1 MKKTTSTLLSMALVF
16 SSFGA
21 LSAHAESLQKEK
33 QFSPQLKAN
42 IEQWGENKIAQN
54 VETKTSKEISVIVEL
69 QHAPLASQSNI
80 QHAPDLQ
87 NNNAQSYHTELKK
100 AQEDTTKKI
109 KEKAPGAKIKEVY
122 NTLFSG
128 FSISVPG
135 DQITALA
142 SLPEVKAVYPNLTYK
157 LHETS
162 KSTTNEEAPNIGG
175 PTIGATEAWNLKDP
189 SGKPLDGKGMKVAII
204 DSGVD
209 YTHPDL
215 KANYIGGYDTV
226 DEDNDPMDGNVH
238 GTHVAG
244 IIAGNGK
251 IKGVAPN
258 ASILAYRVMNDG
270 GTGTT
275 EDIIQ
280 GIERAIQDGADV
292 LNLSLGQSLNTPD
305 QPVTL
310 TLERAAKLG
319 VTAVVSNGNDGP
331 HPWSVDAPGNASS
344 VISVG
349 ASTVS
354 IPFPTF
360 QVAGSSKT
368 YQGLPLSK
376 SDFPIGNDSPLVY
389 VGYGN
394 PSDYAKQDVKG
405 KFALVLQGTSSTLV
419 KAEQAKQAGAVGVL
433 FISTEKEINI
443 MPEYFMRE
451 NLALPV
457 MQLSN
462 INGEELKNLITKRK
476 KNIKIGQPNPTEL
489 IANFSSRGPSQGSWL
504 IKPDIIAPG
513 VQITSTVPRG
523 GYESHNGTSM
533 AAPQVTGAVALLRQ
547 MHPDWTTEQLKASLA
562 NTAKTLKD
570 VNENTYP
577 IMTQGSGLINIPK
590 AAQTDVLVKPNNVSF
605 GLIKPNSGKVKLT
618 QNITLQNLSSKKKSF
633 STRVE
638 LLDTNTK
645 TKVKTSVPSSISIQ
659 PNSSTEKPFTITV
672 DSSLPQGVYTGNVYI
687 KEQGTKEETRI
698 PFTFSIDPK
707 DYKRIDGLEIINST
721 FSPNGDHILDDNL
734 INYYLVAPVDDV
746 TLHANLVTKERVT
759 YQGIIHQAKNE
770 TAGYKPFKW
779 DGTKADGT
787 PLADGLYQIE
797 AVASNSGGETKQTA
811 AVFLDRTAPKLTYEI
826 DQENLVIT
834 GKVDD
839 ILLDWMTE
847 SGWVAPGIPVRLQYE
862 INGNGVWESAF
873 LNPWE
878 KNYGIYLDRTQLQEG
893 KNTIHIVATDAAGN
907 TSNLN
912 VDLDVK

>member
-33 QFSPQLKAN
+33 QFSPQLKTT
-42 IEQWGENKIAQN
+42 IEQWGEHKIAQN
-54 VETKTSKEISVIVEL
+54 VETKTTKEISVIVEL
-69 QHAPLASQSNI
+69 QHAPLAAQSNI

-87 NNNAQSYHTELKK
+87 NSNAQSYHAELKK

-135 DQITALA
+135 DQITSLA

-175 PTIGATEAWNLKDP
+175 PTIGAPEAWNLKDP

-226 DEDNDPMDGNVH
+226 DEDSDPMDGNVH

-275 EDIIQ
+275 DDIIQ

-292 LNLSLGQSLNTPD
+292 LNLSLGQDLNVPD

-310 TLERAAKLG
+310 TLERTAKLG
-319 VTAVVSNGNDGP
+319 VTTVVSNGNDGP
-331 HPWSVDAPGNASS
+331 KPWSVDAPGNASS

-405 KFALVLQGTSSTLV
+405 KFALILQGTSSTLV
-419 KAEQAKQAGAVGVL
+419 KAEQAKQAGALGVL
-433 FISTEKEINI
+433 LISNEKEINM
-443 MPEYFMRE
+443 MPEYFSRE
-451 NLALPV
+451 HLAIPV

-462 INGEELKNLITKRK
+462 TNGEELKTLITKRK
-476 KNIKIGQPNPTEL
+476 KNIKIGQPKQTEL
-489 IANFSSRGPSQGSWL
+489 IGNFSSRGPSQGSWL
-504 IKPDIIAPG
+504 IKPDVVAPG

-533 AAPQVTGAVALLRQ
+533 AAPQVAGAVTLLRQ
-547 MHPDWTTEQLKASLA
+547 MHPDWTTEQLKAALA
-562 NTAKTLKD
+562 NNAKTLHD

-577 IMTQGSGLINIPK
+577 VMAQGSGLINIPK
-590 AAQTDVLVKPNNVSF
+590 AAQTNVLVKPNNVSF

-618 QNITLQNLSSKKKSF
+618 QNVTLQNLSSKKKSF

-638 LLDTNTK
+638 LLDANTK
-645 TKVKTSVPSSISIQ
+645 TKVKASVPSSISIQ

-672 DSSLPQGVYTGNVYI
+672 DSSLPQGVYTGNVYV
-687 KEQGTKEETRI
+687 KEQGAKEEIRI

-721 FSPNGDHILDDNL
+721 FSPNGDHVLDDNL

-759 YQGIIHQAKNE
+759 YQGIIHQAKNA
-770 TAGYKPFKW
+770 TPGYKPFKW
-779 DGTKADGT
+779 NGTKADGT
-787 PLADGLYQIE
+787 LLADGLYQIE

-811 AVFLDRTAPKLTYEI
+811 AVFLDRTAPKLTHEV
-826 DQENLVIT
+826 DQENLVIR

-839 ILLDWMTE
+839 ILLDWMSE
-847 SGWVAPGIPVRLQYE
+847 SGWIAPGIPVRMQYE
-862 INGNGVWESAF
+862 INGNGVWEQAF

-878 KNYGIYLDRTQLQEG
+878 KSYDIYFDRTQLHEE

-907 TSNLN
+907 TSNLTVN
-912 VDLDVK
+912 LEVK

>member
-42 IEQWGENKIAQN
+42 ITQWGENKIAQN

-87 NNNAQSYHTELKK
+87 NNNAQSYHAQLKK

-109 KEKAPGAKIKEVY
+109 KEKAPKATIKETY
-122 NTLFSG
+122 STLYSG
-128 FSISVPG
+128 FSISIPG

-142 SLPEVKAVYPNLTYK
+142 SLPEVKAIYPNLTYK

-162 KSTTNEEAPNIGG
+162 KSPANQETPNIGG
-175 PTIGATEAWNLKDP
+175 PTVGAPEAWNLKD
-189 SGKPLDGKGMKVAII
+189 STGKPLDGKGMKVAII

-251 IKGVAPN
+251 IKGIAPN

-280 GIERAIQDGADV
+280 GIEHAIQDGADV
-292 LNLSLGQSLNTPD
+292 LNLSLGQDLNVPD
-305 QPVTL
+305 QPVTM

-331 HPWSVDAPGNASS
+331 KPWSVDAPGNASS

-360 QVAGSSKT
+360 QVAGSNKS

-376 SDFPIGNDSPLVY
+376 SDFQVGNDAQLVY

-419 KAEQAKQAGAVGVL
+419 KAEQAKQAGALGVL
-433 FISTEKEINI
+433 LISNEKEINI
-443 MPEYFMRE
+443 MPEYFGRE
-451 NLALPV
+451 EVALPV

-462 INGEELKNLITKRK
+462 TNGEELKNLITKRK
-476 KNIKIGQPNPTEL
+476 KNIKIGQPKQTEL
-489 IANFSSRGPSQGSWL
+489 IGNFSSRGPSQGSWL
-504 IKPDIIAPG
+504 IKPDVVAPG

-533 AAPQVTGAVALLRQ
+533 AAPQVAGAVALLRQ
-547 MHPDWTTEQLKASLA
+547 MHPDWTTEQLKSSLA
-562 NTAKTLKD
+562 NTAETLKD

-577 IMTQGSGLINIPK
+577 VMTQGSGLINIPK
-590 AAQTDVLVKPNNVSF
+590 AVKADALVTPNNVSF
-605 GLIKPNSGKVKLT
+605 GLIKPNSGKVTLT
-618 QNITLQNLSSKKKSF
+618 QNITLQNLSSKKKNF
-633 STRVE
+633 STRIE
-638 LLDTNTK
+638 LLDTK
-645 TKVKTSVPSSISIQ
+645 TKVQTSFASSVSVK
-659 PNSSTEKPFTITV
+659 PNSNIEKPFTITV
-672 DSSLPQGVYTGNVYI
+672 DSSLPQGVYTGNVYV
-687 KEQGTKEETRI
+687 KEQGKTEEIRI

-707 DYKRIDGLEIINST
+707 EYKRIDGLEIVNST
-721 FSPNGDHILDDNL
+721 FSPNNDQILDDNL
-734 INYYLVAPVDDV
+734 INYYLVTPVEDV
-746 TLHANLVTKERVT
+746 TFHANLITKDRVT
-759 YQGIIHQAKNE
+759 YQGIVYQGKNE
-770 TAGYKPFKW
+770 TPGYKSFKW
-779 DGTKADGT
+779 NGTKVGGS
-787 PLADGLYQIE
+787 PLPDGLYQIE
-797 AVASNSGGETKQTA
+797 AVASNSGGETKQIG
-811 AVFLDRTAPKLTYEI
+811 AVFVDRTAPKLTHEV
-826 DQENLVIT
+826 DQENLIIR
-834 GKVDD
+834 GKVTD

-847 SGWVAPGIPVRLQYE
+847 SGWIAPGHPVTIQYE
-862 INGNGVWESAF
+862 INGNGTWENAF
-873 LNPWE
+873 LNHWE
-878 KNYGIYLDRTQLQEG
+878 KNYEIYFDRSQLQQG

-912 VDLDVK
+912 VDLEVK

>member
-42 IEQWGENKIAQN
+42 ITQWGENKIAQN

-87 NNNAQSYHTELKK
+87 NNNAQSYHAQLKK

-109 KEKAPGAKIKEVY
+109 KEKAPKATIKETY
-122 NTLFSG
+122 STLYSG
-128 FSISVPG
+128 FSISIPG

-142 SLPEVKAVYPNLTYK
+142 SLPEVKAIYPNLTYK

-162 KSTTNEEAPNIGG
+162 KSPANQETPNIGG
-175 PTIGATEAWNLKDP
+175 PTVGAPEAWNLKD
-189 SGKPLDGKGMKVAII
+189 STGKPLDGKGMKVAII

-251 IKGVAPN
+251 IKGIAPN

-280 GIERAIQDGADV
+280 GIEHAIQDGADV
-292 LNLSLGQSLNTPD
+292 LNLSLGQDLNVPD
-305 QPVTL
+305 QPVTM

-331 HPWSVDAPGNASS
+331 KPWSVDAPGNASS

-360 QVAGSSKT
+360 QVAGSNKS

-376 SDFPIGNDSPLVY
+376 SDFQVGNDAQLVY

-405 KFALVLQGTSSTLV
+405 KFALVLQGTSSTLI
-419 KAEQAKQAGAVGVL
+419 KAEQAKQAGALGVL
-433 FISTEKEINI
+433 LISNEKEINI
-443 MPEYFMRE
+443 MPEYFGRE
-451 NLALPV
+451 EVALPV

-462 INGEELKNLITKRK
+462 TNGEELKNLITKRK
-476 KNIKIGQPNPTEL
+476 KNIKIGQPKQTEL
-489 IANFSSRGPSQGSWL
+489 IGNFSSRGPSQGSWL
-504 IKPDIIAPG
+504 IKPDVVAPG

-533 AAPQVTGAVALLRQ
+533 AAPQVAGAVALLRQ
-547 MHPDWTTEQLKASLA
+547 MHPDWTTEQLKSSLA
-562 NTAKTLKD
+562 NTAETLKD

-577 IMTQGSGLINIPK
+577 VMTQGSGLINIPK
-590 AAQTDVLVKPNNVSF
+590 AVKADALVTPNNVSF

-618 QNITLQNLSSKKKSF
+618 QNITLQNLSSKKKNF
-633 STRVE
+633 STRIE
-638 LLDTNTK
+638 LLDTK
-645 TKVKTSVPSSISIQ
+645 TKVQTSFASSVSVK
-659 PNSSTEKPFTITV
+659 PNSNIEKPFTITV
-672 DSSLPQGVYTGNVYI
+672 DSSLPQGVYTGNVYV
-687 KEQGTKEETRI
+687 KEQGKTEEIRI

-707 DYKRIDGLEIINST
+707 EYKRIDGLEIVNST
-721 FSPNGDHILDDNL
+721 FSPNNDQILDDNL
-734 INYYLVAPVDDV
+734 INYYLVTPVEDV
-746 TLHANLVTKERVT
+746 TFHANLITKDRVT
-759 YQGIIHQAKNE
+759 YQGKNE
-770 TAGYKPFKW
+770 TPGYKSFKW
-779 DGTKADGT
+779 NGTKVGGS
-787 PLADGLYQIE
+787 PLPDGLYQIE
-797 AVASNSGGETKQTA
+797 AVASNSGGETKQIG
-811 AVFLDRTAPKLTYEI
+811 AVFVDRTAPKLTHEV
-826 DQENLVIT
+826 DQENLIIR
-834 GKVDD
+834 GKVTD

-847 SGWVAPGIPVRLQYE
+847 SGWIAPGHPVTIQYE
-862 INGNGVWESAF
+862 INGNGTWENAF
-873 LNPWE
+873 LNHWE
-878 KNYGIYLDRTQLQEG
+878 KNYEIYFDRSQLQQG

-912 VDLDVK
+912 VDLEVK

>member
-1 MKKTTSTLLSMALVF
+1 MKKTASTLLSMALVF

-54 VETKTSKEISVIVEL
+54 VETKTAKEISVIVEL

-80 QHAPDLQ
+80 QHAPDLK
-87 NNNAQSYHTELKK
+87 NGNAQSYHAQLKK

-109 KEKAPGAKIKEVY
+109 KEKAPKAKIKETY
-122 NTLFSG
+122 STLFSG
-128 FSISVPG
+128 FSISIPG
-135 DQITALA
+135 DQVAALA
-142 SLPEVKAVYPNLTYK
+142 SLPEVKAIYPNLTYK
-157 LHETS
+157 LHETA
-162 KSTTNEEAPNIGG
+162 KSATNEEAPNVGG
-175 PTIGATEAWNLKDP
+175 PTIGAPEAWKLKDP
-189 SGKPLDGKGMKVAII
+189 SGKPLDGKGMKVAVI

-215 KANYIGGYDTV
+215 QANYIGGYDTV

-275 EDIIQ
+275 DDIIQ

-292 LNLSLGQSLNTPD
+292 LNLSLGQDLNVPD
-305 QPVTL
+305 QPVTM

-331 HPWSVDAPGNASS
+331 KPWSVDAPGNASS

-360 QVAGSSKT
+360 QVAGSNKS

-376 SDFPIGNDSPLVY
+376 ADFQVGNDAQLVY

-394 PSDYAKQDVKG
+394 SSDYAKQDVKG

-419 KAEQAKQAGAVGVL
+419 KAEQAKQAGAIGVL
-433 FISTEKEINI
+433 LISNEKEINI
-443 MPEYFMRE
+443 MPEYFGRE
-451 NLALPV
+451 EIALPV

-462 INGEELKNLITKRK
+462 TNGEELKNLITKRK
-476 KNIKIGQPNPTEL
+476 KNIKIGQPNKTEL
-489 IANFSSRGPSQGSWL
+489 IGNFSSRGPSQGSWL
-504 IKPDIIAPG
+504 IKPDVVAPG

-533 AAPQVTGAVALLRQ
+533 AAPQVAGAVALLRQ
-547 MHPDWTTEQLKASLA
+547 MHPDWTTEQLKSALA

-577 IMTQGSGLINIPK
+577 VMAQGSGLINIPK
-590 AAQTDVLVKPNNVSF
+590 AAQTDALVKPNNVSF

-618 QNITLQNLSSKKKSF
+618 QNITLQNLSNKKKNF
-633 STRVE
+633 STRIE
-638 LLDTNTK
+638 LLDTK
-645 TKVKTSVPSSISIQ
+645 TKIQTSFPSSISLK
-659 PNSSTEKPFTITV
+659 PNSNIEKPFTITV
-672 DSSLPQGVYTGNVYI
+672 DSSLPQGVYTGNLYV
-687 KEQGTKEETRI
+687 KDQGTKEEMRI

-707 DYKRIDGLEIINST
+707 EYKRIDGVEIVNST
-721 FSPNGDHILDDNL
+721 FSPNNDKILDDNL
-734 INYYLVAPVDDV
+734 INYYLVTPVEDIAF
-746 TLHANLVTKERVT
+746 HANLITKDRVT
-759 YQGIIHQAKNE
+759 YQGMVYQGKNE
-770 TAGYKPFKW
+770 TPGYKSFKW
-779 DGTKADGT
+779 NGTRTDGS
-787 PLADGLYQIE
+787 PLPDGLYQIE
-797 AVASNSGGETKQTA
+797 AVASTFGGETKQTG
-811 AVFLDRTAPKLTYEI
+811 AVFIDRTAPKLTHEI
-826 DQENLVIT
+826 DQENLVIR

-847 SGWVAPGIPVRLQYE
+847 SGWVAPGIPVRMQYE
-862 INGNGVWESAF
+862 INGNGMWESAF

-878 KNYGIYLDRTQLQEG
+878 KSYDIYFDRNQLQQG

-912 VDLDVK
+912 VDLEVK

>member
-42 IEQWGENKIAQN
+42 ITQWGENKIAQN

-87 NNNAQSYHTELKK
+87 NNNAQSYHAQLKK

-109 KEKAPGAKIKEVY
+109 KEKAPKATIKETY
-122 NTLFSG
+122 STLYSG
-128 FSISVPG
+128 FSISIPG

-142 SLPEVKAVYPNLTYK
+142 SLPEVKAIYPNLTYK

-162 KSTTNEEAPNIGG
+162 KSPANQETPNIGG
-175 PTIGATEAWNLKDP
+175 PTVGAPEAWNLKD
-189 SGKPLDGKGMKVAII
+189 STGKPLDGKGMKVAII

-251 IKGVAPN
+251 IKGIAPN

-280 GIERAIQDGADV
+280 GIEHAIQDGADV
-292 LNLSLGQSLNTPD
+292 LNLSLGQDLNVPD
-305 QPVTL
+305 QPVTM

-331 HPWSVDAPGNASS
+331 KPWSVDAPGNASS

-360 QVAGSSKT
+360 QVAGSNKS

-376 SDFPIGNDSPLVY
+376 SDFQVGNDAQLVY

-419 KAEQAKQAGAVGVL
+419 KAKQAGALGVL
-433 FISTEKEINI
+433 LISNEKEINI
-443 MPEYFMRE
+443 MPEYFGRE
-451 NLALPV
+451 EVALPV

-462 INGEELKNLITKRK
+462 TNGEELKNLITKRK
-476 KNIKIGQPNPTEL
+476 KNIKIGQPKQTEL
-489 IANFSSRGPSQGSWL
+489 IGNFSSRGPSQGSWL
-504 IKPDIIAPG
+504 IKPDVVAPG

-533 AAPQVTGAVALLRQ
+533 AAPQVAGAVALLRQ
-547 MHPDWTTEQLKASLA
+547 MHPDWTTEQLKSSLA
-562 NTAKTLKD
+562 NTAETLKD

-577 IMTQGSGLINIPK
+577 VMTQGSGLINIPK
-590 AAQTDVLVKPNNVSF
+590 AVKADALVTPNNVSF

-618 QNITLQNLSSKKKSF
+618 QNITLQNLSSKKKNF
-633 STRVE
+633 STRIE
-638 LLDTNTK
+638 LLDTK
-645 TKVKTSVPSSISIQ
+645 TKVQTSFASSVSVK
-659 PNSSTEKPFTITV
+659 PNSNIEKPFTITV
-672 DSSLPQGVYTGNVYI
+672 DSSLPQGVYTGNVYV
-687 KEQGTKEETRI
+687 KEQGKTEEIRI

-707 DYKRIDGLEIINST
+707 EYKRIDGLEIVNST
-721 FSPNGDHILDDNL
+721 FSPNNDQILDDNL
-734 INYYLVAPVDDV
+734 INYYLVTPVEDV
-746 TLHANLVTKERVT
+746 TFHANLITKDRVT
-759 YQGIIHQAKNE
+759 YQGIVYQGKNE
-770 TAGYKPFKW
+770 TPGYKSFKW
-779 DGTKADGT
+779 NGTKVGGS
-787 PLADGLYQIE
+787 PLPDGLYQIE
-797 AVASNSGGETKQTA
+797 AVASNSGGETKQIG
-811 AVFLDRTAPKLTYEI
+811 AVFVDRTAPKLTHEV
-826 DQENLVIT
+826 DQENLIIR
-834 GKVDD
+834 GKVTD

-847 SGWVAPGIPVRLQYE
+847 SGWIAPGHPVTIQYE
-862 INGNGVWESAF
+862 INGNGTWENAF
-873 LNPWE
+873 LNHWE
-878 KNYGIYLDRTQLQEG
+878 KNYEIYFDRSQLQQG

-912 VDLDVK
+912 VDLEVK

>member
-1 MKKTTSTLLSMALVF
+1 MKKTTSALLSMALVF

-69 QHAPLASQSNI
+69 HHAPLASQSNI
-80 QHAPDLQ
+80 QHAPDLK
-87 NNNAQSYHTELKK
+87 NGNVRSYHAQLKK

-109 KEKAPGAKIKEVY
+109 KEKAPKAKIKETY
-122 NTLFSG
+122 STLFSG
-128 FSISVPG
+128 FSISIPG
-135 DQITALA
+135 DQVAALA

-157 LHETS
+157 LHETA
-162 KSTTNEEAPNIGG
+162 KSATKEEAPNIGG
-175 PTIGATEAWNLKDP
+175 PTIGAPEAWNLKDP

-215 KANYIGGYDTV
+215 QANYIGGYDTV

-275 EDIIQ
+275 DDIIQ

-292 LNLSLGQSLNTPD
+292 LNLSLGQDLNVPD
-305 QPVTL
+305 QPVTM
-310 TLERAAKLG
+310 TLERTAKLG

-331 HPWSVDAPGNASS
+331 KPWSVDAPGNASS

-360 QVAGSSKT
+360 QIAGSNKS

-376 SDFPIGNDSPLVY
+376 ADFQVGNDAQLVY

-394 PSDYAKQDVKG
+394 SSDYAKQDVKG

-419 KAEQAKQAGAVGVL
+419 KAEQAKQAGAIGVL
-433 FISTEKEINI
+433 LISNEKEINI
-443 MPEYFMRE
+443 MPEYFGRE
-451 NLALPV
+451 EIALPV

-462 INGEELKNLITKRK
+462 TNGEELKNLITKRK
-476 KNIKIGQPNPTEL
+476 KNIKIGQPNKTEL
-489 IANFSSRGPSQGSWL
+489 IGNFSSRGPSQGSWL
-504 IKPDIIAPG
+504 IKPDVVAPG

-533 AAPQVTGAVALLRQ
+533 AAPQVAGAFALLRQ
-547 MHPDWTTEQLKASLA
+547 MHPDWTTEQLKSALA

-577 IMTQGSGLINIPK
+577 VMAQGSGLINIPK
-590 AAQTDVLVKPNNVSF
+590 AAQTDALVKPNNVSF

-633 STRVE
+633 STRIE
-638 LLDTNTK
+638 LLDTK
-645 TKVKTSVPSSISIQ
+645 TKIQTSFPSSISMK
-659 PNSSTEKPFTITV
+659 PNSNIEKPFTITV
-672 DSSLPQGVYTGNVYI
+672 DSSLPQGVYTGNLYV
-687 KEQGTKEETRI
+687 KEQGKTEEMRI

-721 FSPNGDHILDDNL
+721 FSPNGDNILDDNL
-734 INYYLVAPVDDV
+734 INYYLVAPVEDV
-746 TLHANLVTKERVT
+746 TLHANLLTKERVT
-759 YQGIIHQAKNE
+759 YQGMIYQGKNE

-779 DGTKADGT
+779 NGTKIDGS

-811 AVFLDRTAPKLTYEI
+811 AVFIDRTAPKLTHEV
-826 DQENLVIT
+826 DQENLVIR

-847 SGWVAPGIPVRLQYE
+847 SGWVAPGIPVRMQYE
-862 INGNGVWESAF
+862 INGNGMWESAF

-878 KNYGIYLDRTQLQEG
+878 KSYDIYFDRNQLQQG

-912 VDLDVK
+912 VDLELK

>member
-1 MKKTTSTLLSMALVF
+1 MKKTTSALLSMALVF

-80 QHAPDLQ
+80 QHAPDLK
-87 NNNAQSYHTELKK
+87 NGNVRSYHAQLKK

-109 KEKAPGAKIKEVY
+109 KEKAPKAKIKETY
-122 NTLFSG
+122 STLFSG
-128 FSISVPG
+128 FSISIPG
-135 DQITALA
+135 DQVAALA

-157 LHETS
+157 LHETA
-162 KSTTNEEAPNIGG
+162 KSATKEEAPNIGG
-175 PTIGATEAWNLKDP
+175 PTIGAPEAWNLKDP

-215 KANYIGGYDTV
+215 QANYIGGYDTV

-275 EDIIQ
+275 DDIIQ

-292 LNLSLGQSLNTPD
+292 LNLSLGQDLNVPD
-305 QPVTL
+305 QPVTM

-331 HPWSVDAPGNASS
+331 KPWSVDAPGNASS

-360 QVAGSSKT
+360 QVAGSNKS

-376 SDFPIGNDSPLVY
+376 ADFQVGNDAQLVY

-394 PSDYAKQDVKG
+394 SSDYAKQDVKG

-419 KAEQAKQAGAVGVL
+419 KAEQAKQAGAIGVL
-433 FISTEKEINI
+433 LISNEKEINI
-443 MPEYFMRE
+443 MPEYFGRE
-451 NLALPV
+451 EIALPV

-462 INGEELKNLITKRK
+462 TNGEELKNLIIKRK
-476 KNIKIGQPNPTEL
+476 KNIKIGQPNKTEL
-489 IANFSSRGPSQGSWL
+489 IGNFSSRGPSQGSWL
-504 IKPDIIAPG
+504 IKPDVVAPG

-533 AAPQVTGAVALLRQ
+533 AAPQVAGAVALLRQ
-547 MHPDWTTEQLKASLA
+547 MHPDWTTEQLKSALA

-577 IMTQGSGLINIPK
+577 VMAQGSGLINIPK
-590 AAQTDVLVKPNNVSF
+590 AAQTDALVKPNNISF

-618 QNITLQNLSSKKKSF
+618 QNITLQNLSNKKKNF
-633 STRVE
+633 STRIE
-638 LLDTNTK
+638 LLDTK
-645 TKVKTSVPSSISIQ
+645 TKIQTSFPSSISMK
-659 PNSSTEKPFTITV
+659 PNSNIEKPFTITV
-672 DSSLPQGVYTGNVYI
+672 DSSLPQGVYTGNLYV
-687 KEQGTKEETRI
+687 KEQGKTEEMRI

-721 FSPNGDHILDDNL
+721 FSPNGDNILDDNL
-734 INYYLVAPVDDV
+734 INYYLVAPVEDV

-759 YQGIIHQAKNE
+759 YQGMIYQGKNE

-779 DGTKADGT
+779 NGTKIDGS

-811 AVFLDRTAPKLTYEI
+811 AVFIDRTAPKLTHEV
-826 DQENLVIT
+826 DQENLVIR

-847 SGWVAPGIPVRLQYE
+847 SGWVAPGIPVRMQYE
-862 INGNGVWESAF
+862 INGNGMWESAF

-878 KNYGIYLDRTQLQEG
+878 KSYDIYFDRNQLQQG

-912 VDLDVK
+912 VDLEVK

>member
-42 IEQWGENKIAQN
+42 ITQWGENKIAQN

-87 NNNAQSYHTELKK
+87 NNNAQSYHAQLKK

-109 KEKAPGAKIKEVY
+109 KEKAPKATIKETY
-122 NTLFSG
+122 STLFSG
-128 FSISVPG
+128 FSISIPG

-142 SLPEVKAVYPNLTYK
+142 SLPEVKAIYPNLTYK

-162 KSTTNEEAPNIGG
+162 KSPANQETPNIGG
-175 PTIGATEAWNLKDP
+175 PTVGAPEAWNLKD
-189 SGKPLDGKGMKVAII
+189 STGKPLDGKGMKVAII

-251 IKGVAPN
+251 IKGIAPN

-280 GIERAIQDGADV
+280 GIEHAIQDGADV
-292 LNLSLGQSLNTPD
+292 LNLSLGQDLNVPD
-305 QPVTL
+305 QPVTM

-331 HPWSVDAPGNASS
+331 KPWSVDAPGNASS

-360 QVAGSSKT
+360 QVAGSNKS

-376 SDFPIGNDSPLVY
+376 SDFQVGNDAQLVY

-419 KAEQAKQAGAVGVL
+419 KAEQAKQAGALGVL
-433 FISTEKEINI
+433 LISNEKEINI
-443 MPEYFMRE
+443 MPEYFGRE
-451 NLALPV
+451 EVALPV

-462 INGEELKNLITKRK
+462 TNGEELKNLITKRK
-476 KNIKIGQPNPTEL
+476 KNIKIGQPKQTEL
-489 IANFSSRGPSQGSWL
+489 IGNFSSRGPSQGSWL
-504 IKPDIIAPG
+504 IKPDVVAPG

-533 AAPQVTGAVALLRQ
+533 AAPQVAGAVALLRQ
-547 MHPDWTTEQLKASLA
+547 MHPDWTTEQLKSSLA
-562 NTAKTLKD
+562 NTAETLKD

-577 IMTQGSGLINIPK
+577 VMTQGSGLINIPK
-590 AAQTDVLVKPNNVSF
+590 AVKADALVTPNNVSF

-618 QNITLQNLSSKKKSF
+618 QNITLQNLSSKKKNF
-633 STRVE
+633 STRIE
-638 LLDTNTK
+638 LLDTK
-645 TKVKTSVPSSISIQ
+645 TKVQTSFASSASVK
-659 PNSSTEKPFTITV
+659 PNSNIEKPFTITV
-672 DSSLPQGVYTGNVYI
+672 DSSLPQGVYTGNVYV
-687 KEQGTKEETRI
+687 KEQGKTEEIRI

-707 DYKRIDGLEIINST
+707 EYKRIDGLEIVNST
-721 FSPNGDHILDDNL
+721 FSPNNDQILDDNL
-734 INYYLVAPVDDV
+734 INYYLVTPVEDV
-746 TLHANLVTKERVT
+746 TFHANLITKDRVT
-759 YQGIIHQAKNE
+759 YQGIVYQGKNE
-770 TAGYKPFKW
+770 TPGYKSFKW
-779 DGTKADGT
+779 NGTKVGGS
-787 PLADGLYQIE
+787 PLPDGLYQIE
-797 AVASNSGGETKQTA
+797 AVASNSGGETKQIG
-811 AVFLDRTAPKLTYEI
+811 AVFVDRTAPKLTHEV
-826 DQENLVIT
+826 DQENLIIR
-834 GKVDD
+834 GKVTD

-847 SGWVAPGIPVRLQYE
+847 SGWIAPGHPVTIQYE
-862 INGNGVWESAF
+862 INGNGTWENAF
-873 LNPWE
+873 LN
-878 KNYGIYLDRTQLQEG
+878 
-893 KNTIHIVATDAAGN
+893 H
-907 TSNLN
+907 
-912 VDLDVK
+912 

>member
-1 MKKTTSTLLSMALVF
+1 MKKTTSALLSMALVF

-69 QHAPLASQSNI
+69 HHAPLASQSNI
-80 QHAPDLQ
+80 QHAPDLK
-87 NNNAQSYHTELKK
+87 NGNVQSYHAQLKK

-109 KEKAPGAKIKEVY
+109 KEKAPKAKIKETY
-122 NTLFSG
+122 STLFSG
-128 FSISVPG
+128 FSISIPG
-135 DQITALA
+135 DQVAALA

-157 LHETS
+157 LHETA
-162 KSTTNEEAPNIGG
+162 KSATKEEAPNIGG
-175 PTIGATEAWNLKDP
+175 PTIGAPEAWNLKDP

-215 KANYIGGYDTV
+215 QANYIGGYDTV

-275 EDIIQ
+275 DDIIQ

-292 LNLSLGQSLNTPD
+292 LNLSLGQDLNVPD
-305 QPVTL
+305 QPVTM

-331 HPWSVDAPGNASS
+331 KPWSVDAPGNASS

-360 QVAGSSKT
+360 QIAGSNKS

-376 SDFPIGNDSPLVY
+376 ADFQVGNDAQLVY

-394 PSDYAKQDVKG
+394 SSDYAKQDVKG

-419 KAEQAKQAGAVGVL
+419 KAEQAKQAGAIGVL
-433 FISTEKEINI
+433 LISNEKEINI
-443 MPEYFMRE
+443 MPEYFGRE
-451 NLALPV
+451 EIALPV

-462 INGEELKNLITKRK
+462 TNGEELKNLITKRK
-476 KNIKIGQPNPTEL
+476 KNIKIGQPNKTEL
-489 IANFSSRGPSQGSWL
+489 IGNFSSRGPSQGSWL
-504 IKPDIIAPG
+504 IKPDVVAPG

-533 AAPQVTGAVALLRQ
+533 AAPQVAGAVALLRQ
-547 MHPDWTTEQLKASLA
+547 MHPDWTTEQLKSALA

-577 IMTQGSGLINIPK
+577 VMAQGSGLINIPK
-590 AAQTDVLVKPNNVSF
+590 AAQTDALVKPNNVSF

-618 QNITLQNLSSKKKSF
+618 QNITLQNLSNKKKNF
-633 STRVE
+633 STRIE
-638 LLDTNTK
+638 LLDTK
-645 TKVKTSVPSSISIQ
+645 TKIQTSFPSSISMK
-659 PNSSTEKPFTITV
+659 PNSNIEKPFTITV
-672 DSSLPQGVYTGNVYI
+672 DSSLPQGVYTGNLYV
-687 KEQGTKEETRI
+687 KEQGKTEEMRI

-721 FSPNGDHILDDNL
+721 FSPNGDNILDDNL
-734 INYYLVAPVDDV
+734 INYYLVAPVEDV

-759 YQGIIHQAKNE
+759 YQGMIYQGKNE

-779 DGTKADGT
+779 NGTKIDGS

-811 AVFLDRTAPKLTYEI
+811 AVFIDRTAPKLTHEV
-826 DQENLVIT
+826 DQENLVIR

-847 SGWVAPGIPVRLQYE
+847 SGWVAPGIPVRMQYE
-862 INGNGVWESAF
+862 INGNGMWESAF

-878 KNYGIYLDRTQLQEG
+878 KSYDIYFDRNQLQQG

-912 VDLDVK
+912 VDLEVK